1 VKVEL
6 LRFEGWNCEV
16 ANRFCNVEVYDDSVI
31 IRRKLG
37 EVVAFIVVKE
47 DGSIE
52 VFSLVGDVKVA
63 KKKTIKVDKY
73 GEEWIKCK
81 GVRLEFE
88 TKKR

>member
-1 VKVEL
+1 MVEL
-6 LRFEGWNCEV
+6 LEYSGFSCKLECDVGD
-16 ANRFCNVEVYDDSVI
+16 VEVFWDSVI
-31 IRRKLG
+31 VKKTIG
-37 EVVAFIVVKE
+37 DVYVWFVIKE
-47 DGSIE
+47 DGSVE

-88 TKKR
+88 TKRK